1 MKTLLSRTSALALTV
16 AFLALSAQAGH
27 CNPSSI
33 NPQPLPPCHML
44 FPVEFLLSLIHHL
57 GF

>member
-1 MKTLLSRTSALALTV
+1 MKTLLSRTSVLALTV

-27 CNPSSI
+27 CGDI
-33 NPQPLPPCHML
+33 NPQPLPPCHHLPMVVQIVL
-44 FPVEFLLSLIHHL
+44 NLIHHL